1 MKKELIIL
9 SLKRALWTMLQVA
22 LSMITLG
29 VAIYEIDWI
38 HILSV
43 AATAGVYSFIK
54 SVVVGVPEAEQD
66 GTLVVDDSDSEK
78 TKWFLNVQTEPE
90 EIYRKDYIRLK
101 IRKEG

>member
-1 MKKELIIL
+1 
-9 SLKRALWTMLQVA
+9 
-22 LSMITLG
+22 MITLG

-54 SVVVGVPEAEQD
+54 SMVVGIPEAEQD